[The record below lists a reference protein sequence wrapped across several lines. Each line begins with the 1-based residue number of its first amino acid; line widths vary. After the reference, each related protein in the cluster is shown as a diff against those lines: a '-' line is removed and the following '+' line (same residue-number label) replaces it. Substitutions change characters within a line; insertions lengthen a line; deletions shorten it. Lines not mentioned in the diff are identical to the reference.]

1 VTAPASHGVRAAPL
15 AYGGSRAKTQTSSW
29 WKTGGILLPAMAWD
43 YEIARREDY
52 VRTLALRE
60 RSKYMYIFQNENQLS
75 VDCL

>member
-1 VTAPASHGVRAAPL
+1 
-15 AYGGSRAKTQTSSW
+15 
-29 WKTGGILLPAMAWD
+29 MAWD